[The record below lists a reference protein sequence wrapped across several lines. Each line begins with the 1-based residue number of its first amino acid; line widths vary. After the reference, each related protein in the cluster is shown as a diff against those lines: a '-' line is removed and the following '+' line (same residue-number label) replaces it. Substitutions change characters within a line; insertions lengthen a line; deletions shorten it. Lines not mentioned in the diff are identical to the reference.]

1 MSYLAG
7 STAGSSSSRPM
18 SPSTSG
24 MKHLQ
29 KSVLSPATLRTA
41 LIEVLRETKQDRIN
55 KVEVQKQEI
64 NSEKSEL
71 RRKRPNTKLLEPIPD
86 QQRDFVFLTSSQYT
100 SKFVKKK
107 PYPKI
112 NKMPS
117 PFGDRRPVEK
127 PTKKGRIVP
136 IASNNGAE
144 QWLLGTNAS
153 SIVQFNS
160 LLLSAVAREQA
171 QLGTLPLADQSIF
184 RKINVRETLYV
195 ELKRLIDNQ
204 SDDHDIG
211 PSCLME
217 IVELV
222 RAMRYETVELV
233 EDIVA
238 WSIADNNANGAILN
252 TASDESSQEYKGPFL
267 YRGVDYLVKICSDL
281 EYMDKYDG
289 NNPPI
294 ALPHL

>member
-1 MSYLAG
+1 
-7 STAGSSSSRPM
+7 
-18 SPSTSG
+18 

-29 KSVLSPATLRTA
+29 KSVLNPATLKTA
-41 LIEVLRETKQDRIN
+41 LKEVMKETKQDRIDKEEIKQ
-55 KVEVQKQEI
+55 KVT
-64 NSEKSEL
+64 NSEKSEMRRNPRL
-71 RRKRPNTKLLEPIPD
+71 RLLVEPVIE
-86 QQRDFVFLTSSQYT
+86 QQRDFVFLTSSQST

-112 NKMPS
+112 NKLPS
-117 PFGDRRPVEK
+117 PFGERRYIEK

-144 QWLLGTNAS
+144 QWLLGTTAS
-153 SIVQFNS
+153 AVVQFNS

-171 QLGTLPLADQSIF
+171 HLGTLPLADQSIF

-204 SDDHDIG
+204 SDDNDIG
-211 PSCLME
+211 TSCLLE

-222 RAMRYETVELV
+222 RAMRYETLDIVE
-233 EDIVA
+233 EIVA
-238 WSIADNNANGAILN
+238 WSTADGDSNGSIHATI
-252 TASDESSQEYKGPFL
+252 SDDSSQQNKGPFL

-289 NNPPI
+289 NTHPSNSNPNNTF
-294 ALPHL
+294 